1 MLVWHPFVSTFRN
14 DRLPA
19 TRSARSGVRS
29 VALAVLLSA
38 WSCLCA
44 APLAAQDGRAT
55 VRLDGRPVFRVGA
68 ADTISARDRASRI
81 ERRLTTLLETPRA
94 LAPAQVQPSGA
105 GNTDRTVTVLGVP
118 TVTVS
123 RADADDNLT
132 TVDALAAQ
140 WSRALDAALERA
152 ATRRLSAGGRFRAEV
167 QGSVQTAF
175 SRLSESAITI
185 VPRLVAALLVIGLF
199 WLLATGARWLM
210 RILFR
215 RIVEDRTVEN
225 LIKQIA
231 YYAIWAL
238 GLMLAIDALGFQPQT
253 VVAGLGLTGLAL
265 GLALKDIISNFVSG
279 LVILTLR
286 PFELGD
292 EIVVGETE
300 GNVERIELRATH
312 IRTYGGRLVL
322 VPNADV
328 FASRVTNNTASP
340 VRRASVTLYL
350 GYEADLR
357 RASEVARDATL
368 RTPGVL
374 GEPPPVVRIQE
385 LGPDDIVVDVR
396 FWADSRRSDFV
407 ATQSSVRAALVDAL
421 RRAGIALPDPDVRH
435 LVPRG
440 FDRWQKA
447 LNDGTGETRDDAP

>member
-1 MLVWHPFVSTFRN
+1 MRALLIIACFCLWAP
-14 DRLPA
+14 
-19 TRSARSGVRS
+19 S
-29 VALAVLLSA
+29 V
-38 WSCLCA
+38 
-44 APLAAQDGRAT
+44 AAQDGRAT
-55 VRLDGRPVFRVGA
+55 IRVDGRSVFRVGA
-68 ADTISARDRASRI
+68 ADTITARDRAARI
-81 ERRLTTLLETPRA
+81 ERRLITLLGAPRA
-94 LAPAQVQPSGA
+94 LAPAQVEPSGA
-105 GNTDRTVTVLGVP
+105 DNTDRTITISGVP
-118 TVTVS
+118 VVTVS
-123 RADADDNLT
+123 RADAEDNLT

-140 WSRALDAALERA
+140 WSGALDEALSRA

-175 SRLSESAITI
+175 SRLVESAITI
-185 VPRLVAALLVIGLF
+185 VPRLVAALLVLGLF

-210 RILFR
+210 RVVFR
-215 RIVEDRTVEN
+215 RIVEDLTVEN
-225 LIKQIA
+225 LIKQTA
-231 YYAIWAL
+231 YYAIWVL

-265 GLALKDIISNFVSG
+265 GFALKDIISNFVSG
-279 LVILTLR
+279 LLILTLR

-322 VPNADV
+322 VPNAEV
-328 FASRVTNNTASP
+328 FTSRVTNNTASP

-350 GYEADLR
+350 GYEANLR
-357 RASEVARDATL
+357 HASEVARQAAL

-374 GEPPPVVRIQE
+374 GEPAPAIRIQE
-385 LGPDDIVVDVR
+385 LGPDDIVLDVR

-407 ATQSSVRAALVDAL
+407 ATQSAVRAALVDAL

-435 LVPRG
+435 LVARRPIQ
-440 FDRWQKA
+440 WPETPI
-447 LNDGTGETRDDAP
+447 DGEKEARSDTL